1 MASKNNFRLLIISV
15 TLFLSGCSTSNFLA
29 STRIPAAI
37 KSQLTVNQPVIAY
50 FSPDATPDNCICTYE
65 KNAYSA
71 VPVENG
77 YFRVLL
83 GRDAEGLFLVQ
94 DFYQKNKR
102 PQSSP
107 FWMKDPTTIFNFDS
121 SALIGPGTIYYADG
135 KVLEKFNNIDAD
147 TREGESF
154 YRNGQRAMKY
164 AQRKAGAEYEAWY
177 PNGKQAAR
185 YTTSVSRQMLKVE
198 AWDEDGNQ
206 TQNLDEILNR
216 IDTELDPR
224 RERE

>member
-1 MASKNNFRLLIISV
+1 MASKNHFRLLIIGII
-15 TLFLSGCSTSNFLA
+15 LLLNGCSTNYFPA
-29 STRIPAAI
+29 STRIPAHI
-37 KSQLTVNQPVIAY
+37 QSQLAVKQPIISY
-50 FSPDATPDNCICTYE
+50 FSPDETPADCDCAYE
-65 KNAYSA
+65 RNPYSA

-83 GRDAEGLFLVQ
+83 GRDADGLFLVQ

-107 FWMKDPTTIFNFDS
+107 FWIRDANAIFSFDS
-121 SALIGPGTIYYADG
+121 SQVIGSCSIYYLDG
-135 KVLEKFNNIDAD
+135 KVLEKFNNIDPD
-147 TREGESF
+147 TKEGESF
-154 YRNGQRAMKY
+154 YKSGQRAIKY
-164 AQRKAGAEYEAWY
+164 TQHKNGADYEAWY

-185 YTTSVSRQMLKVE
+185 YTTSSNQKLLNFE
-198 AWDEDGNQ
+198 AWDEDGNR
-206 TQNLDEILNR
+206 TQNFDEILNR

>member
-1 MASKNNFRLLIISV
+1 MASRNHFRLLIIGIM
-15 TLFLSGCSTSNFLA
+15 LLLNGCSTSYFSA
-29 STRIPAAI
+29 SARIPAHI
-37 KSQLTVNQPVIAY
+37 QSQLAVKQPVISY
-50 FSPDATPDNCICTYE
+50 FSPDATPAHCDCIYE
-65 KNAYSA
+65 RNPYSA

-107 FWMKDPTTIFNFDS
+107 YWIRDANAIFSFDS
-121 SALIGPGTIYYADG
+121 SMVIGSCSIFYMDG

-164 AQRKAGAEYEAWY
+164 AQRKTGAEYEAWY

-185 YTTSVSRQMLKVE
+185 YTTSPSQQILKVE
-198 AWDEDGNQ
+198 TWDEDGNQ